1 MRCKIVLLLALA
13 VGSTARRLP
22 DPDEITPALAAQ
34 REARAEQEAEQAREL
49 AKTKRQGYD

>member
-22 DPDEITPALAAQ
+22 DPEEITPALAAQ
-34 REARAEQEAEQAREL
+34 REARTEQEAEQAREL
-49 AKTKRQGYD
+49 AKTRRQGYD

>member
-1 MRCKIVLLLALA
+1 MRCRIVLLLALA
-13 VGSTARRLP
+13 TGCTARRLP

-49 AKTKRQGYD
+49 AKAKRQGYD